1 MKKLSFLIAVFI
13 FLAGNI
19 FAQDLRKKAEENP
32 LFCALYSL
40 KKEGDLSALDLSR
53 LTQVFFELDK
63 TEDLF
68 YAINLAEENDDK
80 AALFINYSREFL
92 KIGKKTEA
100 DKFLTEAVK
109 IINKDN
115 HPDIFHLKWLVED
128 LISLERSDEAVKIA
142 EIFADEFGDNDITTA
157 VAEEFVKRGQTEK
170 LRQFLAQPFFP
181 HESENNLTRAKIA
194 LIYAKLKQPEKA
206 RKILEEI
213 KQTAFFGET
222 ENDANNNRR
231 EILFPILRVHL
242 ALGENDKAFELWNVR
257 GDQDDFYEN
266 RLFIDDLIAYGQMDK
281 VSLLLVQM
289 QLKTEEFARNG
300 YIVVEI
306 YLKIGDVE
314 SALSAAK
321 NMSDNDD
328 NYWQQDSFMKLADR
342 FISDGNPNAAENIL
356 DVAFGRAKKIIFQ
369 HDGMDSVGASTGS
382 RKTIYLG
389 NIYQR
394 LIKLKRFD
402 KAFLVINSIGSNHW
416 KAKEFIAASLA
427 DFVSQQ
433 IKTLPRKRIR
443 EILTKIQNI
452 YDKEDEGD
460 YHYINTQLLVAKIYA
475 QMEDKTKAVELIA
488 KVLEEAKESCC
499 YEDDFLIAA
508 GKVFEQNKLKADA
521 NLRKVLKKYIAD
533 AE

>member
-13 FLAGNI
+13 FLAANI

-32 LFCALYSL
+32 LFCALYL
-40 KKEGDLSALDLSR
+40 LQKEGDLNALELSR
-53 LTQVFFELDK
+53 LTQVFFELPK
-63 TEDLF
+63 SEDLF

-80 AALFINYSREFL
+80 AALFITYSREFL

-100 DKFLTEAVK
+100 NKFLTEAVK
-109 IINKDN
+109 TLNKDN
-115 HPDIFHLKWLVED
+115 HPDVFYLKWAVED
-128 LISLERSDEAVKIA
+128 LFSIERSDEAVKIA
-142 EIFADEFGDNDITTA
+142 EIFADEFDSNDITTA

-170 LRQFLAQPFFP
+170 LRQFIAQPFFP

-222 ENDANNNRR
+222 VTDENNNRR

-242 ALGENDKAFELWNVR
+242 ALGEIDKAFEVWNVR

-281 VSLLLVQM
+281 VSLLLAQM
-289 QLKTEEFARNG
+289 QSNTEKFARDG

-321 NMSDNDD
+321 NMSDKDD

-342 FISDGNPNAAENIL
+342 FIADGNTNYAESIL
-356 DVAFGRAKKIIFQ
+356 DVAFGRANKIIFQ
-369 HDGMDSVGASTGS
+369 HNAMDSVGASTGS
-382 RKTIYLG
+382 RKMIYLG

-394 LIKLKRFD
+394 LMKLRRFD
-402 KAFLVINSIGSNHW
+402 KAFAVINSIGSDHW
-416 KAKEFIAASLA
+416 KAKEFIVEKLA

-433 IKTLPRKRIR
+433 IKALPRKKINA
-443 EILTKIQNI
+443 ILNKIQNI

-460 YHYINTQLLVAKIYA
+460 YDYSNTKLLVAGIYA
-475 QMEDKTKAVELIA
+475 EMGEKTKAVELIA

-508 GKVFEQNKLKADA
+508 GKVFEQKKLKANA
-521 NLRKVLKKYIAD
+521 NLKKVLKKYIED